1 MEESVIKFEESA
13 DPSLPSTIK
22 ITGEVTILTVDA
34 LQKELLS
41 AFEITKNVIIDISGV
56 TELDLAGMQLLCSAH
71 RSSYAHGMEFNVMGH
86 NQLIWQ
92 MATASGH
99 LRHKGCEQDSKNT
112 CIWNKGNYQL

>member
-22 ITGEVTILTVDA
+22 LIGEVTILTVET
-34 LQKELLS
+34 LQKGILS
-41 AFEITKNVIIDISGV
+41 AFETTKNVVIDISGV
-56 TELDLAGMQLLCSAH
+56 TELDLAGMQLLCSVH

-86 NQLIWQ
+86 NDLIWQ
-92 MATASGH
+92 MAAASGH

-112 CIWNKGNYQL
+112 CIWNKGNY